1 MTSPAS
7 PPERA
12 TGATLTVGSLPLPS
26 SLFGRAIFY
35 GWYIVAVG
43 VVTSM
48 MSSGIQAYGLGTFV
62 APMTEELGWSR
73 TDISLGQTLSTGVG
87 GVIGLFVGGII
98 DRRGGRM
105 LMIVGAVI
113 GGAGFIGL
121 GLVQTLW
128 QYYFVKAVIL
138 TIGLAAMG
146 PMVINVAV
154 SNWFVR
160 RRGRAIAI
168 SAMGI
173 SVGAFLVPS
182 LAAWLIDSFG
192 WRAAWMVFGVSVWIV
207 IIPVVALV
215 MRRRP
220 EDYGLEPDGGWQGS
234 RVTSNLDRRRAEVD
248 GMNWTRR
255 GAMRT
260 PTLWLLILTFG
271 LASMGV
277 GALMLHLIPY
287 LTDRGYTRGQAAF
300 AFSTI
305 GLAGL
310 ISKPFW
316 GLIVER
322 IATRYVASAEF
333 VLLGVGI
340 MLVMVAPSLATMA
353 AAIFIYGIG
362 VGGTLTVQET
372 VWADYYGRMTLGTV
386 RSVGRPFT
394 IVFSAGGPVFA
405 GVAYDL
411 GGSYQLAF
419 VVFIVAYLI
428 AAALILVTPEPR
440 MPGARER
447 EAAPAAGAAPAS

>member
-1 MTSPAS
+1 MTSPLHRLEDPDAPRPS
-7 PPERA
+7 Y
-12 TGATLTVGSLPLPS
+12 GSLPLPTH
-26 SLFGRAIFY
+26 LFGRAIFY

-48 MSSGIQAYGLGTFV
+48 MSAGIQAYGLGTFV
-62 APMTEELGWSR
+62 APMTEELGWTR

-87 GVIGLFVGGII
+87 GVIGLFLGGII

-105 LMIVGAVI
+105 LMIVGAII

-121 GLVQTLW
+121 GFVQTLW
-128 QYYFVKAVIL
+128 QYYFVKGVIL
-138 TIGLAAMG
+138 TIGLAGMG
-146 PMVINVAV
+146 PMIVNVAV

-173 SVGAFLVPS
+173 SVGAFIVPS

-192 WRAAWMVFGVSVWIV
+192 WRAAWMVFGVSVWVV
-207 IIPVVALV
+207 IIPVAALV

-220 EDYGLEPDGGWQGS
+220 EDYGLEPDGGWQGTRAAS
-234 RVTSNLDRRRAEVD
+234 DLDRRRAEVD
-248 GMNWTRR
+248 GMRWTRR
-255 GAMRT
+255 DAMRT

-277 GALMLHLIPY
+277 GALMLHLVPY
-287 LTDRGYTRGQAAF
+287 LTDSGYSRGQAAF

-310 ISKPFW
+310 LSKPFW
-316 GLIVER
+316 GVIVER
-322 IATRYVASAEF
+322 VATRYVASAEF

-340 MLVMVAPSLATMA
+340 LLVMLAPNLATMA
-353 AAIFIYGIG
+353 VAIFIYGIG

-405 GVAYDL
+405 GMAYDL

-440 MPGARER
+440 MPAAPER
-447 EAAPAAGAAPAS
+447 NAASAVEAARAS